1 MRIRIFKF
9 RSIKFKSPL
18 VGKRHLFAWAA
29 LCVFLMVLAQAN
41 AVLAPKGSNP
51 RRPKNQNK
59 IELIHA
65 DDVIYDQFEIPG
77 AQRFSGNV
85 EFLHNGMRL
94 FCDSAVL
101 FQASNS
107 FEAFGHVRMLQG
119 DTLSLTGDR
128 LYYHGDD
135 LMAEVRNNVVLKH
148 RKQTLLTDSLNYDR
162 LYNLAYFF
170 EGGKL
175 IDGHTILTSD
185 WGEYHTDTKK
195 TLFNYHVELK
205 SPKFRL
211 VTDTLHYDTSSKWAQ
226 AVGPSNIY
234 SGEDRIY
241 TENGFYNTHTER
253 TRLFNRSRVYGR
265 DSELEGDSI
274 FYDKKTGYMFA
285 HHNVVFEDKKNK
297 GMLFGDFCS
306 YNELTGK
313 ALAHGKA
320 LAKYYSNEKDTLF
333 VHADTLRL
341 FTFNIETDSVYRV
354 LHGYFHARAFR
365 SDVQAV
371 SDSLV
376 FISKDKKLS
385 LYRDPIVWSGN
396 RQILGEEINVFCND
410 STIDSVYVERQAFLA
425 EQVDSTHFNQVS
437 AQLMRS
443 YFEKGEMKRNF
454 ADGNV
459 YVVNYPLERDST
471 LLYQNYTETSQ
482 LRMYMKNRKL
492 SKLWAPAAKGA
503 YYAIGMA
510 PPDKTFLESFAWF
523 DYIRPRDKYDLFEW
537 RPKKRGTEL
546 KASVRH
552 EAPVQVLDK
561 KKGKK

>member
-9 RSIKFKSPL
+9 RSNKFKSPF

-29 LCVFLMVLAQAN
+29 LCVSLMVLAQAN
-41 AVLAPKGSNP
+41 AVLAPNGSNP

-241 TENGFYNTHTER
+241 TENGFYNTQTER

-274 FYDKKTGYMFA
+274 FYDKKTGDMFA
-285 HHNVVFEDKKNK
+285 HRNVVFEDKKNK

>member
-9 RSIKFKSPL
+9 RSNKFKSPY

-234 SGEDRIY
+234 SGDDRIY
-241 TENGFYNTHTER
+241 TENGFYNTQTER

-274 FYDKKTGYMFA
+274 FYDKKTGDMFA

-376 FISKDKKLS
+376 FVSKDKKLS

>member
-1 MRIRIFKF
+1 MRIRD
-9 RSIKFKSPL
+9 FKSKKSNINFRQKKT
-18 VGKRHLFAWAA
+18 GHLFAWAA
-29 LCVFLMVLAQAN
+29 LCFSLMVLAQAN
-41 AVLAPKGSNP
+41 AVLAPKGNNP
-51 RRPKNQNK
+51 PREKNRDK

-65 DDVIYDQFEIPG
+65 DDVIYNQFEIPG

-85 EFLHNGMRL
+85 EFRHNGMRL

-107 FEAFGHVRMLQG
+107 FEAFGHVKMLQG
-119 DTLSLTGDR
+119 DTLSLTGKR

-135 LMAEVRNNVVLKH
+135 LMAEVRENVVLKH
-148 RKQTLLTDSLNYDR
+148 RRQTLLTDSLNYDR

-175 IDGHTILTSD
+175 IDGHTTLTSD
-185 WGEYHTDTKK
+185 WGEYHSDTKK
-195 TLFNYHVELK
+195 SLFNYHVELR

-211 VTDTLHYDTSSKWAQ
+211 VTDTLHYNTNTKWAQ
-226 AVGPSNIY
+226 AVGPTNIY
-234 SGEDRIY
+234 SGDDRIY
-241 TENGFYNTHTER
+241 TEDGYYNTATER
-253 TRLFNRSRVYGR
+253 TRLFNRSKVYGR

-274 FYDKKTGYMFA
+274 YYNKKTGEMLA
-285 HHNVVFEDKKNK
+285 RHNVVYVDKKNK
-297 GMLFGDFCS
+297 SMLFGNYCQ
-306 YNELTGK
+306 YNEITGL
-313 ALAHGKA
+313 AHAHGKA
-320 LAKYYSNEKDTLF
+320 LAKYYSNEQDTLF
-333 VHADTLRL
+333 VHADTLKL
-341 FTFNIETDSVYRV
+341 FTYNIKTDSVYRV

-371 SDSLV
+371 ADSLV
-376 FISKDKKLS
+376 FNSSEKKLT

-410 STIDSVYVERQAFLA
+410 STIDSVYVERQSFLA
-425 EQVDSTHFNQVS
+425 EKVDSTHFNQVS

-443 YFEKGEMKRNF
+443 YFEKGEMKKNY

-459 YVVNYPLERDST
+459 YVINYPLEKDST
-471 LLYQNYTETSQ
+471 ILYQNYTETSQ

-492 SKLWAPAAKGA
+492 AKLWTPAAKGA

-510 PPDKTFLESFAWF
+510 PPDRTFLETFAWF
-523 DYIRPRDKYDLFEW
+523 DYIRPRGKYDLFEW
-537 RPKKRGTEL
+537 RPKKKGTEL